1 MSVVFPAP
9 FSPRRAWTC
18 PGATERL
25 IPSLATRGPYLLV
38 MPLSSSSTYRR
49 PRLDR
54 ALGRRLDASALDAG
68 LNRLQLGLQRG
79 RDRAG
84 EVVERREHGAAV
96 GERADVGAAL
106 ERAGRRRR
114 HRALD
119 RGLDAL
125 GDAADHVLAVL
136 RGADAA
142 VGVDPEHVD
151 VTARAVRVL
160 DRLGGAQA
168 HVARDREDDVR
179 ALADER
185 LGDRLA
191 LGLVGEV
198 AGELALLCL
207 LVPAEDLDVGVVLL
221 VVVLD
226 PVPVAVHVDR
236 DGPEVLTAERGD
248 LAGLA
253 HAGGQVT
260 AEEAVLHG
268 VERQLVDV
276 ALLGAGQALRGV
288 RAVDDR
294 EVLARVRLGRALR
307 RRGHQEAD
315 GDDDPALLGQE
326 RVDVRHVLALR
337 GGLQVLHRDVRV
349 GSGGLLHALPGR
361 LVERLVVDAAGVGDH
376 AAEELGGRRRAR
388 AAARRARAGARG
400 TRRARGGRAA

>member
-25 IPSLATRGPYLLV
+25 IPSLATRGPNRLV
-38 MPLSSSSTYRR
+38 MPLSSSSTGGR
-49 PRLDR
+49 PLLDR
-54 ALGRRLDASALDAG
+54 ALGRRLDGAALDAR
-68 LNRLQLGLQRG
+68 LDRLQLRLQRG

-96 GERADVGAAL
+96 GQRADVGAAL

-114 HRALD
+114 HRALH
-119 RGLDAL
+119 RRLDAL

-151 VTARAVRVL
+151 VAAGAVRGL
-160 DRLGGAQA
+160 DGLSRAQA
-168 HVARDREDDVR
+168 HVAGHREDDVR

-191 LGLVGEV
+191 LRLVGEV
-198 AGELALLCL
+198 TGELALLGL
-207 LVPAEDLDVGVVLL
+207 LIPAEYLDAGLVLL
-221 VVVLD
+221 VVVRD
-226 PVPVAVHVDR
+226 AVRVAVHVDR
-236 DGPEVLTAERGD
+236 HGAEVLTAERGD

-253 HAGGQVT
+253 HPSGQVA

-276 ALLGAGQALRGV
+276 GLLGAGEAAGGV

-294 EVLARVRLGRALR
+294 EVLRRVRLGRGLR
-307 RRGHQEAD
+307 RGGHQEAD
-315 GDDDPALLGQE
+315 GDDDAAVLAEE
-326 RVDVRHVLALR
+326 RVDVRHVVVLR
-337 GGLQVLHRDVRV
+337 RGLQVLHLDARV
-349 GSGGLLHALPGR
+349 GGRGRLHARPRR
-361 LVERLVVDAAGVGDH
+361 LVERLVVDATGVGYH
-376 AAEELGGRRRAR
+376 AAEERARRR
-388 AAARRARAGARG
+388 GA
-400 TRRARGGRAA
+400 ARGGC